1 MMPESSKSSRIPTS
15 KKITQEHES
24 FELIF
29 YMLMGIR
36 TAVGRF
42 TSAVLPEE
50 MGPAE
55 FNQNW
60 EGDFLARGT
69 PETPAHNHS
78 DFRFKDYSPLV
89 FRQLRERFGIT
100 SQDYMLSLTSE
111 YVLVEMSTNSKSGS
125 FFFYSADYRFVLKT
139 CTKREAA
146 FLMAALPPY
155 HQHLMAHRF
164 TLLCRFFG
172 LHRVQHRSG
181 KMVYFVVM
189 GNVFPID
196 KPIHERYDLKGS
208 TRNRFTTDAERADPN
223 VVLKDLDFI
232 NARRKLLLGE
242 DKKRR
247 LLAQIKKDCEL
258 LERLEV
264 TDYSLLIGIHR
275 AASKSRKVSR
285 GKCIFYK
292 VGPGGGGS
300 CATESFSLAPAN
312 DKSLDGANAG
322 LSGVHRIGGSCNTGN
337 RSMGGSLSTQSQ
349 PETNECGMSV
359 CGSSCADDKAFT
371 NGGLQDSLREASS
384 VRREVSHPHEG
395 ADPRNPREAPI
406 IDDWEGSRT
415 NRLDD
420 GPGVRIVDAISHEQ
434 LASEN
439 GVAYSAPQ
447 GQAEGCSNT
456 DVSSETHSSRIGS
469 LPATCEE
476 ENAPNGANSAATR
489 DQCMGAQS
497 HTMADINK
505 EIYYVGVIDILC
517 EYGFKKQIEHSYKAA
532 KYGEKVGAQNFS
544 VVDPSQYSQRFQN
557 FIEASIA

>member
-1 MMPESSKSSRIPTS
+1 MVPAESSKGPKGQTS
-15 KKITQEHES
+15 KRITQEHES

-29 YMLMGIR
+29 DMLMGIR

-42 TSAVLPEE
+42 TSAVMPDE
-50 MGPAE
+50 MGPSE
-55 FNQNW
+55 FNQSW

-69 PETPAHNHS
+69 PETPAHHQS
-78 DFRFKDYSPLV
+78 DFKFKDYSPLV

-232 NARRKLLLGE
+232 NARRKLQLGY

-264 TDYSLLIGIHR
+264 TDYSVLIGVNR
-275 AASKSRKVSR
+275 AASEGRKVSR
-285 GKCIFYK
+285 GRCLFYK
-292 VGPGGGGS
+292 FGPSLGADGGA
-300 CATESFSLAPAN
+300 CEA
-312 DKSLDGANAG
+312 GAAEG
-322 LSGVHRIGGSCNTGN
+322 ALGEASGC
-337 RSMGGSLSTQSQ
+337 
-349 PETNECGMSV
+349 
-359 CGSSCADDKAFT
+359 SSCA
-371 NGGLQDSLREASS
+371 SS
-384 VRREVSHPHEG
+384 
-395 ADPRNPREAPI
+395 A
-406 IDDWEGSRT
+406 
-415 NRLDD
+415 
-420 GPGVRIVDAISHEQ
+420 
-434 LASEN
+434 
-439 GVAYSAPQ
+439 
-447 GQAEGCSNT
+447 
-456 DVSSETHSSRIGS
+456 HSSRAGAPACDTAPSVFGCGDGFTAVSDLRSALPPARAVAAAGACEGGDPGAGCGAAADGGSVGGVELRARPSLGSIGH
-469 LPATCEE
+469 LWEGRPAVE
-476 ENAPNGANSAATR
+476 AGGAQDVGRGGEAVSGLDAEAGAGRAAATR
-489 DQCMGAQS
+489 PEPA
-497 HTMADINK
+497 ADLNK
-505 EIYYVGVIDILC
+505 EVYYMGVIDILC

>member
-1 MMPESSKSSRIPTS
+1 MVPAESSKGS
-15 KKITQEHES
+15 KGQTCKRITQDHES

-29 YMLMGIR
+29 DMLMGIR

-42 TSAVLPEE
+42 TSAAMPDEI
-50 MGPAE
+50 GPAE
-55 FNQNW
+55 FNQSW

-69 PETPAHNHS
+69 PETPAHHQS
-78 DFRFKDYSPLV
+78 DFKFKDYSPLV

-155 HQHLMAHRF
+155 HQHLMTHRF

-181 KMVYFVVM
+181 RMVYFVVM

-232 NARRKLLLGE
+232 NARRKLLLGH

-264 TDYSLLIGIHR
+264 TDYSVLIGVHR
-275 AASKSRKVSR
+275 VSSNGRKISR
-285 GKCIFYK
+285 GKCLFYK
-292 VGPGGGGS
+292 VGTGANREGGAACQWAAGSAAADGEVSKRSIPSDLSPGAARCGAASAACADGLTAVSDLRSALPQASEAAAPAAGSTVGGDAGCRAAADGGGGVGDGVRPS
-300 CATESFSLAPAN
+300 VGWVGQEWHPALES
-312 DKSLDGANAG
+312 DGARE
-322 LSGVHRIGGSCNTGN
+322 GVRGG
-337 RSMGGSLSTQSQ
+337 
-349 PETNECGMSV
+349 
-359 CGSSCADDKAFT
+359 
-371 NGGLQDSLREASS
+371 
-384 VRREVSHPHEG
+384 
-395 ADPRNPREAPI
+395 
-406 IDDWEGSRT
+406 
-415 NRLDD
+415 
-420 GPGVRIVDAISHEQ
+420 GPGV
-434 LASEN
+434 ASC
-439 GVAYSAPQ
+439 SA
-447 GQAEGCSNT
+447 
-456 DVSSETHSSRIGS
+456 DVLGG
-469 LPATCEE
+469 AT
-476 ENAPNGANSAATR
+476 GAASGGEATR
-489 DQCMGAQS
+489 PEPA
-497 HTMADINK
+497 ADVNK
-505 EIYYVGVIDILC
+505 EVYYMGVIDILC

-532 KYGEKVGAQNFS
+532 KYGEKVGYQNFS